1 MYILRLDI
9 FYLPLRGTGPLYSNS
24 LAYPSLSDM
33 LLLQCPQYGRTP
45 LGLAEMN
52 SREEAAEVLRML
64 QRPGGLLR
72 LDLRARRKGL
82 WHGSG
87 LASLPKP

>member
-1 MYILRLDI
+1 
-9 FYLPLRGTGPLYSNS
+9 
-24 LAYPSLSDM
+24 M

-64 QRPGGLLR
+64 QRPGGLL
-72 LDLRARRKGL
+72 LLRSLLFAAQKGMTDEVAARIAAGQDVNARDPVIFL
-82 WHGSG
+82 VCVCC
-87 LASLPKP
+87 